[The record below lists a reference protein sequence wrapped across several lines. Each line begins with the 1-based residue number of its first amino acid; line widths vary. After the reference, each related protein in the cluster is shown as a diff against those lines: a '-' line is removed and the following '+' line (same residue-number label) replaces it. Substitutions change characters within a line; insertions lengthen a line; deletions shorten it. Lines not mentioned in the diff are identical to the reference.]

1 MNLQMFHKFNTKTKA
16 IQVFVL
22 SFFFILI
29 TLTSYAQKQ
38 TYTVVLDAGHGGHD
52 PGNIGF
58 KKYIEKDI
66 ALKIVLEVG
75 KTLESNKNIKVIYTR
90 KTDVFV
96 DLWERGN
103 IANKADADLFV
114 SVHCNSHHTNAY
126 GAENWVLGPAN
137 KKNLA
142 IAKRENRVILLEENH
157 EENYKGFDPSS
168 PETLIG
174 ISLMAEE
181 YLDQSLQLASIIQNN
196 FTNRLKRKSR
206 GVKQNAFV
214 VLYQTY
220 MPSVL
225 VETGFLSNKTEGTYL
240 NSKNGQSKFAK
251 AISDGIISYLD
262 QIAEN
267 TIEDSIVDDD
277 KSDFENI
284 NKDIIFKVQIASG
297 SRKLETKSY
306 NFKGLKGVERVKV
319 GNSYKYYYGKTS
331 NYDEVIDYQKE
342 VKAKGYSSAY
352 IIAFKKGEKISV
364 QKALKTP
371 Q

>member
-16 IQVFVL
+16 MQVFVL
-22 SFFFILI
+22 SFLFILI
-29 TLTSYAQKQ
+29 TLTSYAQESI
-38 TYTVVLDAGHGGHD
+38 YTIVLDAGHGGHD
-52 PGNIGF
+52 PGNIGY

-75 KTLESNKNIKVIYTR
+75 KTLESNKNIKVVYTR

-114 SVHCNSHHTNAY
+114 SIHCNAHHTNAY
-126 GAENWVLGPAN
+126 GAENWVLGATN
-137 KKNLA
+137 KKNFE
-142 IAKRENRVILLEENH
+142 IAKKENEVILLEENH
-157 EENYKGFDPSS
+157 EENYKGFDPTS
-168 PETLIG
+168 PESFIG
-174 ISLMAEE
+174 ISLMTEE

-196 FTNRLKRKSR
+196 FTNKLKRKNR

-220 MPSVL
+220 MPSIL
-225 VETGFLSNKTEGTYL
+225 VETGFLSNKTEGAYL
-240 NSKNGQSKFAK
+240 NSKNGQSKFAQTI
-251 AISDGIISYLD
+251 ANGIETYLK
-262 QIAEN
+262 QLEINTVEN
-267 TIEDSIVDDD
+267 TAVEEEKFQINNDIV
-277 KSDFENI
+277 
-284 NKDIIFKVQIASG
+284 FKVQIASG
-297 SRKLETKSY
+297 STKLETKSY

-319 GNSYKYYYGKTS
+319 GRSYKYYYGKTS
-331 NYDEVIDYQKE
+331 NYNEVVKHQKQA
-342 VKAKGYSSAY
+342 KKKGYTTAF
-352 IIAFKKGEKISV
+352 IAAFKNGEKISV

>member
-1 MNLQMFHKFNTKTKA
+1 MFHKFNTKTKA
-16 IQVFVL
+16 MQVFVL
-22 SFFFILI
+22 SFLFILI
-29 TLTSYAQKQ
+29 TLTSYAQKH
-38 TYTVVLDAGHGGHD
+38 TFTVVLDAGHGGHD

-66 ALKIVLEVG
+66 ALKIVLEAG
-75 KTLESNKNIKVIYTR
+75 KTLESNKDIKVIYTR

-103 IANKADADLFV
+103 IANRADADLFV

-126 GAENWVLGPAN
+126 GAENWVLGATN
-137 KKNLA
+137 KKNFE
-142 IAKRENRVILLEENH
+142 IAKKENEVILLEENYK
-157 EENYKGFDPSS
+157 ENYKGFDPKS
-168 PETLIG
+168 PESFIG

-196 FTNRLKRKSR
+196 FTNKLKRKSR

-220 MPSVL
+220 MPSIL
-225 VETGFLSNKTEGTYL
+225 VETGFLSNKIEGTYL
-240 NSKNGQSKFAK
+240 NSKVGQSKFAT
-251 AISDGIISYLD
+251 AISDGIETYLKQLD
-262 QIAEN
+262 INTVEN
-267 TIEDSIVDDD
+267 TPIEDNDSQV
-277 KSDFENI
+277 
-284 NKDIIFKVQIASG
+284 NKDIVFKVQIASG
-297 SRKLETKSY
+297 SKKLETKSY

-319 GNSYKYYYGKTS
+319 GSSYKYYFGTTS
-331 NYDEVIDYQKE
+331 NYDEVVGSQKE
-342 VKAKGYSSAY
+342 VKKKGYSTAY
-352 IIAFKKGEKISV
+352 IVAFKNGEKISV